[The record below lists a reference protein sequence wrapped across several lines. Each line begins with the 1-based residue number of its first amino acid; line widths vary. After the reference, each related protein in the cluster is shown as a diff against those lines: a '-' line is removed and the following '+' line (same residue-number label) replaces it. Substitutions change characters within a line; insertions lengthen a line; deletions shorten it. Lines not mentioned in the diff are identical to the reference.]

1 MEQLWSSST
10 EACKALGISRATLQ
24 TLKTEG
30 LLKPGVHYYRRGI
43 GARGPI
49 QWDVVACRQ
58 VLLERTRSNPASFES
73 FALAEA

>member
-1 MEQLWSSST
+1 MEKLWCTSA

-30 LLKPGVHYYRRGI
+30 LLKPGEHYYRRGI

-49 QWDVVACRQ
+49 QWDVIACRQ
-58 VLLERTRSNPASFES
+58 VLIERTRSNPASFEQFS
-73 FALAEA
+73 LAEA